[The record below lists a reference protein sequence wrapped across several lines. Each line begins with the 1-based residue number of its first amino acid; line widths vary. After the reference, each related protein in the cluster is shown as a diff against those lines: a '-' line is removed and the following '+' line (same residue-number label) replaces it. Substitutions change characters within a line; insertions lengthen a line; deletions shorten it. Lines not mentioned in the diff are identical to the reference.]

1 MCYSSQKWWKITHL
15 QCWGRKVSDCGQNI
29 PHIVWSDLTLARCL
43 PPTNNSNSS
52 LATFSTSIFF
62 SAAFLFFSS
71 TALASPFP
79 PLDSLLVLKKTGL
92 YFRAYFS
99 SCLCR
104 VQAPNG
110 LKSTIVLK
118 VSKIKIFHSWSLFES
133 TTHFEGRIE
142 SSLKCLRRP
151 RKLKLTD
158 WCASSN
164 KFTLNFTLTW
174 QVMKF
179 KVYEISY
186 MKAWSAQKKNFL
198 KLSLKNTPHTFVG
211 WSALD
216 SDALAAKFL
225 SSAHNLSRS
234 STCNPMRFFTRS
246 IIACCRSW

>member
-1 MCYSSQKWWKITHL
+1 VNSWSRSLCPILSQLARDGQSIDYTLKCVWRHL
-15 QCWGRKVSDCGQNI
+15 QCWGRNVSDCGQNI

-118 VSKIKIFHSWSLFES
+118 VSKIKIFLPEVY
-133 TTHFEGRIE
+133 
-142 SSLKCLRRP
+142 LKVQHTLKAELRAP
-151 RKLKLTD
+151 
-158 WCASSN
+158 
-164 KFTLNFTLTW
+164 
-174 QVMKF
+174 
-179 KVYEISY
+179 
-186 MKAWSAQKKNFL
+186 
-198 KLSLKNTPHTFVG
+198 
-211 WSALD
+211 
-216 SDALAAKFL
+216 
-225 SSAHNLSRS
+225 
-234 STCNPMRFFTRS
+234 
-246 IIACCRSW
+246 